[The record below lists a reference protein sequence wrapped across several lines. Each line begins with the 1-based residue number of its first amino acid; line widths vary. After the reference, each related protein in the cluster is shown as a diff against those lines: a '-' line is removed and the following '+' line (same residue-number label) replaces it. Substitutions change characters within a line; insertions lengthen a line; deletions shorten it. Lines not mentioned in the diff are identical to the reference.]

1 MGVPFEALLPYGI
14 IVGLFGVTGIGMTL
28 MGRLQNHGK
37 RPRRGID
44 TWDRQSRCLRFEL
57 PGPLSADTPTVMERD
72 LRLTGSLRG
81 QSDTPIAPP
90 GFALNSPWKVRKSP
104 TDIKSAKAEI
114 KN

>member
-14 IVGLFGVTGIGMTL
+14 IAGLFGVTGIGMTL

-44 TWDRQSRCLRFEL
+44 TWDRVPSIRTTRT
-57 PGPLSADTPTVMERD
+57 LSADTPTVMERD

-104 TDIKSAKAEI
+104 TSINSAKAEI